1 MIRFEGVT
9 KRFQDTNTIALQKV
23 DFYMKP
29 GELCFLK
36 GNSGCGKT
44 TMLRLLLGEIK
55 ADEGEVYVNG
65 KNLAQMD
72 KKSMPLYRRNIGFIF
87 QDYKLIEDI
96 NVFQNVAL
104 TRYVAG
110 IADKQLSL
118 QVARALRM
126 VGIEDCYERFPRQLS
141 GGECQRVAIARALC
155 MNPNIMLFDEP
166 TSALDPEM
174 VGEVLQVMK
183 DLAAS
188 GMTMVIVTHEIGF
201 AREVADRVIFMD
213 GGYIVEEGTPQEVL
227 LNPKESRT
235 IDFLNKVL

>member
-141 GGECQRVAIARALC
+141 GGECQRVAIARALVG
-155 MNPNIMLFDEP
+155 NPMLILADEP
-166 TSALDPEM
+166 TGNLDPYHSKM
-174 VGEVLQVMK
+174 VMQLLLQIHEKLGITMLIATHDKDVLEGAQGRVFELK
-183 DLAAS
+183 NS
-188 GMTMVIVTHEIGF
+188 KEIIV
-201 AREVADRVIFMD
+201 
-213 GGYIVEEGTPQEVL
+213 
-227 LNPKESRT
+227 
-235 IDFLNKVL
+235 